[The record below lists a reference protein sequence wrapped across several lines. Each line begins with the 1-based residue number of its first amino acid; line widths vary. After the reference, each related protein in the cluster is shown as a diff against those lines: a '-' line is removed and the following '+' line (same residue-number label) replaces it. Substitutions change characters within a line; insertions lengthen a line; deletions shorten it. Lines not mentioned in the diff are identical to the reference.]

1 MVFVGRYYIRLV
13 QLGRED
19 WHWWLMGLDLCMKKR
34 TKEVVCGKGLW
45 VMGYNG
51 NRSGYYRGERERK
64 RDR

>member
-1 MVFVGRYYIRLV
+1 LKCCE
-13 QLGRED
+13 L
-19 WHWWLMGLDLCMKKR
+19 WCMKKR